1 MANGGGHHLDNV
13 LPELQ
18 LSWAESPSNFF
29 YSGPLERMEREEEN
43 GGREGEEGVEGE
55 RGSVFY

>member
-1 MANGGGHHLDNV
+1 MANGGGHHLDNE

-18 LSWAESPSNFF
+18 LSWAESPSSFF
-29 YSGPLERMEREEEN
+29 LQWTTRKNGEREGEN
-43 GGREGEEGVEGE
+43 GGREGEGVEGE